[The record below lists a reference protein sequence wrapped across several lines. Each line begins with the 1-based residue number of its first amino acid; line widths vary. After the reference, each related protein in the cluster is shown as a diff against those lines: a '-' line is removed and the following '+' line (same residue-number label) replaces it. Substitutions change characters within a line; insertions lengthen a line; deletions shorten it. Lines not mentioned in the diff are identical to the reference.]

1 MENKNVLIVDD
12 SPFQIAILRE
22 MLTQHGFNV
31 VGEAMSLE
39 EVKTETARLKPDLVT
54 MDMTIPGTDGFE
66 CTEAIHEIDS
76 SIKVIIISAMMDD
89 ELVNKAKKLNVS
101 GYLQKPV
108 DDEELSLLA
117 NRILGDDDTFT
128 ELQNLYVDAFKE
140 SVVNLF
146 NRLTK
151 TIPNVKDN
159 NEESMVIHCE
169 GIAIV
174 MGIIGKYSGRMI
186 LNMPFE
192 TAENLSKVLLRRD
205 AKDKIEVLNV
215 VSEMANMISGSA
227 CSLMNKK
234 NKVFG
239 LRVAPP
245 TTINGE
251 SINISKTELE
261 NTYTADITTQFGILS
276 MNVGFKRG
284 DSKWMSI
291 I

>member
-108 DDEELSLLA
+108 DDEELGLLA

-140 SVVNLF
+140 SVINLF

-159 NEESMVIHCE
+159 NEESMVIRCE

-192 TAENLSKVLLRRD
+192 TAENLAKVLLRRD